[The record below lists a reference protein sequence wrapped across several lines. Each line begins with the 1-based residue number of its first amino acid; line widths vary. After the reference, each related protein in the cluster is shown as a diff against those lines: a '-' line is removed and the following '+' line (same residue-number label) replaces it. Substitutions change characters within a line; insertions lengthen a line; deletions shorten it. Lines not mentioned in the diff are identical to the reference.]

1 MINKRKVMGAVLAA
15 ALASASLVACS
26 SDSSSSSSTGDTAAS
41 SASGPVA
48 LTVWTAQEDQTDD
61 NAWLQT
67 MEKKF
72 QEANPDLDVTF
83 KNSVVS
89 PADAGPAVNQ
99 DPAAAADVYY
109 YANDQLGALLDAGAV
124 GQLSDDGM
132 AQLKEQASDTMA
144 ASVQGPD
151 GESYG
156 LPVEPNTWFMYYN
169 KSKLSAE
176 DVKSFDTMLEK
187 AKVSFPISDSW
198 YLPAFYAGAGA
209 TFFGEDG
216 LQEDAG
222 INLGDKAADVT
233 KYLVDVAKNP
243 NFVND
248 ADGSGMGGLASGA
261 VDVVFSGAWDS
272 KNAQEALGEN
282 YAVATLPTFNLGG
295 EQVQMKAFS
304 GSKAIGYNPN
314 SSNPQVAAKFAEF
327 LASTESQKIH
337 FQKNGVIPADQTL
350 ATDEEVSADPVAVAL
365 FETVGSNSILQ
376 PTFKG
381 MSDFWDP
388 AENFGKAIMN
398 GEVTAD
404 NAAEKTDAWMAT
416 YK

>member
-15 ALASASLVACS
+15 ALGSASLVACS
-26 SDSSSSSSTGDTAAS
+26 SDSSSSDSSGDNAA
-41 SASGPVA
+41 SASGAVT
-48 LTVWTAQEDQTDD
+48 LTVWTSQEDQTDD

-72 QEANPDLDVTF
+72 QEENPDLDITF

-89 PADAGPAVNQ
+89 SADAGTTVNQ

-144 ASVQGPD
+144 ASIQGPD

-187 AKVSFPISDSW
+187 AKVSFPISNSW

-209 TFFGEDG
+209 TFFGADG

-314 SSNPQVAAKFAEF
+314 TSNPQVAAKFAEF
-327 LASTESQKIH
+327 LASSESQKIH

-376 PTFKG
+376 PTFKA

-404 NAAEKTDAWMAT
+404 NAAEKTDAWMAA